1 MANILTHATQSNF
14 LSGILDPRAQ
24 GRVDTSAYISSLL
37 QGVNIE
43 LSHLGGVGRRRGLP
57 YCQTM
62 PNQLTQLTGTY
73 SSAAEGHTYYWS
85 PTGNGVYQS
94 NNTSV
99 AAGVLAAFP
108 PGVPTN
114 DNVAFGS
121 NKWGFYLTETTVE
134 VESIN
139 PYVVV
144 SLDLGSAQT
153 VLFADVTCLSVSSGS
168 STQFC
173 IQSSPDN
180 ATWTTVPNGGALPQV
195 DAGNGLSGYAYRAT
209 GPITARYW
217 RLARVGGASLGT
229 AIVALGDFTLWGD
242 SGVVS
247 KGRIIPFE
255 VSITEQYAIVCTDR
269 SGTVVNATTGKM
281 LQNIP
286 LPYSS
291 AQLAAMDAQSSAETL
306 TMAHQSVQQIAVIR
320 QNSPLVF
327 PPTSANFA
335 TYYNFQPFPLVFDF
349 IPQIDYADLNS
360 PTSTSDIQSFTPN
373 NGWNIGDTFTMTLLT
388 DTTGPITY
396 AGDDFTA
403 GGAGSVGATSLAVQ
417 KAVQALWAVNG
428 FTGVTVAAGS
438 VAYSYVITFSGAAA
452 APIGLIAVTSLS
464 SNATATCTETQVGVA
479 RQENLWSPIRGYP
492 NTVTFFQGRLWF
504 GGMQS
509 QQESLVGSWVNDIL
523 NFETAQGLDDQAIYV
538 TMSGVAL
545 NAITGLFPGKSLCI
559 FTTGGEFRFNND
571 QGEAI
576 TPTSAPVN
584 QTQNGS
590 AHIKPIMIDGNIIYV
605 QRNLKS
611 LRDFQF
617 DYTVNQFNSLG
628 ISALAPNL
636 IYNVNDVAEWKGSL
650 QDEINLLFV
659 CNGVNPSTDFD
670 AMPSGAMAVYN
681 TRKEVGVQAWTDWQT
696 QGSFMNVGTV
706 VQSILLLVQRVI
718 NGKTVLTLEQPTEN
732 TFTDCCYYASSGVA
746 GLTQITVPWLAGATV
761 RVLADGYVLD
771 TQVVPSN
778 GIVPLTSDG
787 NPYTIQSQV
796 EIGLNFNPIV
806 EPMPLQTVRWP
817 AGSNLAHKKRI
828 VAIRAKVRETQ
839 GLLANG
845 NLVQLTQLDNFNMDS
860 GPLPLYTGIVE
871 LEESTNWDQTQDKM
885 VVFTQVDPLPMQILY
900 LDTELS
906 GEQ

>member
-24 GRVDTSAYISSLL
+24 GRVDTNAYVSSLL

-43 LSHLGGVGRRRGLP
+43 LSHLGGVTRRRGLP

-73 SSAAEGHTYYWS
+73 SSAAEGATYYWS
-85 PTGNGVYQS
+85 PEGNGVYQS
-94 NNTSV
+94 NNAAV
-99 AAGVLAAFP
+99 AAGVTAAFG
-108 PGVPTN
+108 GVPTT

-121 NKWGFYLTETTVE
+121 NRWGFYLTETTTGA
-134 VESIN
+134 STIN

-144 SLDLGSAQT
+144 HLDLGAAQT
-153 VLFADVTCLSVSSGS
+153 VLFADVTCLSVSAGS
-168 STQFC
+168 STQFA
-173 IQSSPDN
+173 IQYSTNNSS
-180 ATWTTVPNGGALPQV
+180 WVTVPNGGALPQV

-209 GPITARYW
+209 GPVTARYW
-217 RLARVGGASLGT
+217 RLARVGAADLGT
-229 AIVALGDFTLWGD
+229 AIVAIGDFTLWGD

-247 KGRIIPFE
+247 KGRVVPFE
-255 VSITEQYAIVCTDR
+255 VSITEQYSVVCTDR
-269 SGTVVNATTGKM
+269 SGTVVNANTGVT
-281 LQNIP
+281 LQSIP
-286 LPYSS
+286 LPYTS
-291 AQLAAMDAQSSAETL
+291 AQLGTMDAQASAETL
-306 TMAHQSVQQIAVIR
+306 MMVHHSLPQMAVIR

-327 PPTSANFA
+327 PTSSANYA
-335 TYYNFQPFPLVFDF
+335 TYYNFQPFPLICDF
-349 IPQIDYADLNS
+349 IPQIDYADVNS
-360 PTSTSDIQSFTPN
+360 PTPTADIQTFNMN
-373 NGWNIGDTFTMTLLT
+373 NGWNAGDTLTITLLT

-396 AGDDFTA
+396 AGDDFLA
-403 GGAGSVGATSLAVQ
+403 GGAGFEGATSRAVQ
-417 KAVQALWAVNG
+417 VAVQALWAVNG
-428 FTGVTVAAGS
+428 FTGVTCVAGS
-438 VAYSYVITFSGAAA
+438 VAYSYKLTFAGASAG
-452 APIGLIAVTSLS
+452 PIGQVAVTSLS
-464 SNATATCTETQVGVA
+464 SNATATMTETQVGVS
-479 RQENLWSPIRGYP
+479 RKENLWSPIRGYP
-492 NTVTFFQGRLWF
+492 DNVTFFQGRLWF

-523 NFETAQGLDDQAIYV
+523 NFQTAQGLADQAIYV

-559 FTTGGEFRFNND
+559 FTTGGEFRFDND
-571 QGEAI
+571 QGQPI

-590 AHIKPIMIDGNIIYV
+590 AHIKPVMIDGNIVFV

-611 LRDFQF
+611 MRDYQF

-636 IYNVNDVAEWKGSL
+636 IYGVNDIASWKGSIE
-650 QDEINLLFV
+650 DEINLMFV
-659 CNGVNPSTDFD
+659 CNGTNPSKDFD
-670 AMPSGAMAVYN
+670 AMPSGALAVYN
-681 TRKEVGVQAWTDWQT
+681 TRKEVGVQAWTNWQT
-696 QGSFMNVGTV
+696 QGSFMNVGTI
-706 VQSILLLVQRVI
+706 VQNILMLVQRVI
-718 NGKTVLTLEQPTEN
+718 NGKTVLILEQPTEN

-761 RVLADGYVLD
+761 RCLADGYVLD
-771 TQVVPSN
+771 TQTVPAN

-787 NPYTIQSQV
+787 IPYAIQAQV

-817 AGSNLAHKKRI
+817 AGSNMAHKKRI
-828 VAIRAKVRETQ
+828 VTLRAKVRQTQ
-839 GLLANG
+839 GLYANG
-845 NLVQLTQLDNFNMDS
+845 NLLQLAQLDNFQMDN

-871 LEESTNWDQTQDKM
+871 MEESTNWDQTVDKM
-885 VVFTQVDPLPMQILY
+885 VIFTQVDPLPMQILFI
-900 LDTELS
+900 DSELS